1 MAELATIRH
10 LLAEASPVT
19 EDEITPE
26 KHLVKD
32 LELDSFSLLD
42 PVSVFEQE
50 FSISI
55 PDRDLSL
62 IHIYPVFTAYGTED
76 WYYDDRGNILHWP
89 VDRYFNEGRRSTIFL
104 GETVQKYHKTLTT
117 YVNGLIQTGFEITG
131 LIEPEPSEEMLHTVP
146 GMTDELRR
154 PMMLL
159 VSARKR

>member
-42 PVSVFEQE
+42 TVSVFEKE

-55 PDRDLSL
+55 P
-62 IHIYPVFTAYGTED
+62 
-76 WYYDDRGNILHWP
+76 
-89 VDRYFNEGRRSTIFL
+89 
-104 GETVQKYHKTLTT
+104 
-117 YVNGLIQTGFEITG
+117 
-131 LIEPEPSEEMLHTVP
+131 
-146 GMTDELRR
+146 
-154 PMMLL
+154 
-159 VSARKR
+159 VSYTHLEVYKRQPHY